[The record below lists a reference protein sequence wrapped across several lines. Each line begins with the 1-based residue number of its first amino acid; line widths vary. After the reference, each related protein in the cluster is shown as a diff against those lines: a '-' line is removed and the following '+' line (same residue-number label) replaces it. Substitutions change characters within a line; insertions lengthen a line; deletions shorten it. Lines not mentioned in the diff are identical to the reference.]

1 MRTVSARDANQQ
13 FSKLLAEAEQGKDVV
28 ITKRGR
34 PVARLVAYE
43 AKAPDKDREAAIERL
58 MKRLKKGVRLGK
70 NYRFNRD
77 ELYER

>member
-13 FSKLLAEAEQGKDVV
+13 FSKLLAEAERGKDVV

-34 PVARLVAYE
+34 PVARLVPYAGKKSE
-43 AKAPDKDREAAIERL
+43 KDRKAALADL
-58 MKRLKKGVRLGK
+58 MKLLEKGVNLGE

-77 ELYER
+77 ELYDR

>member
-13 FSKLLAEAEQGKDVV
+13 FSKLLAEAEKGKDVV

-43 AKAPDKDREAAIERL
+43 TKALDKDREAAIERL